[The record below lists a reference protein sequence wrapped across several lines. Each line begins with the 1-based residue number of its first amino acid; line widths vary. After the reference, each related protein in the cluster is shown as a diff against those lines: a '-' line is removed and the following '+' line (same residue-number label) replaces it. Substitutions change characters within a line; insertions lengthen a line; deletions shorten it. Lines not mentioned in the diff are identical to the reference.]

1 MSAGKHGFG
10 LQQLKQAVLNGIS
23 SEGVSDA
30 NKDSLSKALC
40 LLRNLETIILSGE
53 NPAVRVSQL
62 LGLLGIKSGKRGVH
76 FQRDELLVELVVF
89 MTLERGLDKPD
100 ARLFQEA
107 GHHAGVLHE
116 RSVEKIWTDLDGPN
130 GLTSYRAQAK
140 GDKPHWTRDKAV
152 IREQIRLITALLS
165 KVAQR

>member
-1 MSAGKHGFG
+1 MRVEERDFG
-10 LQQLKQAVLNGIS
+10 LHQAKQALLDAIS
-23 SEGVSDA
+23 AEGVSDA
-30 NKDSLSKALC
+30 NRKSLNRTLG
-40 LLRNLETIILSGE
+40 LLRGLETLVLSNE
-53 NPAVRVSQL
+53 SPAVCVSQL
-62 LGLLGIKSGKRGVH
+62 RGLLGMRRSKRGVH
-76 FQRDELLVELVVF
+76 FKRDELLVELVVF

-140 GDKPHWTRDKAV
+140 GGKPHWTRDKTV

>member
-1 MSAGKHGFG
+1 M
-10 LQQLKQAVLNGIS
+10 
-23 SEGVSDA
+23 
-30 NKDSLSKALC
+30 
-40 LLRNLETIILSGE
+40 
-53 NPAVRVSQL
+53 SQL

-107 GHHAGVLHE
+107 GHHAGVLHQ

-152 IREQIRLITALLS
+152 IGEQIRLIKSLLYKVTS
-165 KVAQR
+165 K